1 MKSFLALLT
10 VAATASA
17 HYTFP
22 ALVAGGTTTGQWQ
35 YVRKTTNYQSNGPV
49 TDVCPPFHACLSLS
63 LSHRPHYP
71 ISNMNNLTTG
81 TRSHPTKSAATS
93 CPPAQAHR
101 EPTKSPPALQSA
113 SRPSRRSATL
123 ARCSSTWPRCRRA
136 RRRRHG
142 MGVAMCGSRSLNRG
156 RIFPGGS

>member
-49 TDVCPPFHACLSLS
+49 TDV
-63 LSHRPHYP
+63 RPHYP
-71 ISNMNNLTTG
+71 ISNMKLTTR
-81 TRSHPTKSAATS
+81 TRSRPTKSAATS